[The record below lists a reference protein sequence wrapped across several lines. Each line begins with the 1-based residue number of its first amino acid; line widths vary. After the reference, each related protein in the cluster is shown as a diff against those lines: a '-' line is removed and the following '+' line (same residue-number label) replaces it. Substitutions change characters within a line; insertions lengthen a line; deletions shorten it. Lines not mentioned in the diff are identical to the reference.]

1 MKGQIKNHLISE
13 LVYVIFQLAVSPT
26 LSGIDK
32 AVFQFTLVRLFLLK
46 ENMEQERLN
55 LYYMD
60 MKYIRDLHNAD
71 DRVQSVSPQIIKVIV
86 LLSVLL

>member
-1 MKGQIKNHLISE
+1 M
-13 LVYVIFQLAVSPT
+13 
-26 LSGIDK
+26 
-32 AVFQFTLVRLFLLK
+32 RLFLLQ

-71 DRVQSVSPQIIKVIV
+71 ERVQSVSPQIHKSNRPFVGIVVICGKHK
-86 LLSVLL
+86 